1 MAEVA
6 PRFQARAVRRVV
18 RALGLPRV
26 RQTTPAC
33 HASAATVGL
42 APTLQVQWRFVNRAI
57 DEVENG
63 GVPAVLLICR

>member
-1 MAEVA
+1 
-6 PRFQARAVRRVV
+6 
-18 RALGLPRV
+18 
-26 RQTTPAC
+26 
-33 HASAATVGL
+33 VGL